1 MTLLIRDED
10 VREVVT
16 PEDVIEAV
24 EDVYRQHGLGRAQ
37 DTPRREVRMKG
48 KDLPHLAAGTTS
60 VGQGLSYLEEQNRVV
75 ISHAFHLRGEGITA
89 KTLPSIRIP
98 PDLIHVIDPDEGRT
112 LAIIQSPY
120 ASWMRTSAGGAV
132 GAKYLGRKNSTVAGI
147 VGTGLQGKGQLSFLT
162 KVRDITKAFVH
173 SGRRKDVDYAREMGS
188 RLGID
193 IVPSDNVEEVV
204 KNSDILITAT
214 RATKPVVRGEWVK
227 NGTHINS
234 IGADDPHKA
243 ELDTA
248 TLKKA
253 SKVIAIRN

>member
-120 ASWMRTSAGGAV
+120 ASWMRTS
-132 GAKYLGRKNSTVAGI
+132 GRRSWRQIPRPKELHCRRYRWDRLARQRAALLSD
-147 VGTGLQGKGQLSFLT
+147 KGQRHHQG
-162 KVRDITKAFVH
+162 VRPFWPKK
-173 SGRRKDVDYAREMGS
+173 GC
-188 RLGID
+188 RLCAGD
-193 IVPSDNVEEVV
+193 
-204 KNSDILITAT
+204 
-214 RATKPVVRGEWVK
+214 GE
-227 NGTHINS
+227 
-234 IGADDPHKA
+234 
-243 ELDTA
+243 
-248 TLKKA
+248 
-253 SKVIAIRN
+253 